1 MRYYSTI
8 LASNL
13 EFLGFDLI
21 GSASDTCRHHRIA
34 YILIT
39 PYIEVG
45 SFKKEPVVAD
55 DTDQV
60 SQDDQQLLPRQ
71 FTTVFEYLINV
82 SGFELP
88 FIVVLL
94 DAEDIVVRNTIT
106 QSSENENVLSA
117 VDFVCSEGA
126 DEGLSY
132 PMHMMVRDANENVAY
147 GYLGD
152 IDAQPEVQIVH
163 VGEPE

>member
-1 MRYYSTI
+1 V
-8 LASNL
+8 LLVSNSHL
-13 EFLGFDLI
+13 EK
-21 GSASDTCRHHRIA
+21 
-34 YILIT
+34 T

-45 SFKKEPVVAD
+45 SFKKESVVVD

-60 SQDDQQLLPRQ
+60 SQDDQQLLPRP
-71 FTTVFEYLINV
+71 FTTLFEYLINV

-88 FIVVLL
+88 FIVLLL
-94 DAEDIVVRNTIT
+94 DASDSVVGQTIV
-106 QSSENENVLSA
+106 QSGEHENVLSA
-117 VDFVCSEGA
+117 MEFVCSEGA
-126 DEGLSY
+126 DEALSY

-152 IDAQPEVQIVH
+152 MDAQPEIQIVH